1 MGKEQRSFFALTK
14 WLFIILFSLSL
25 AGCGVISDG
34 EYTASVVM
42 TGGSGKAYIES
53 PCTVTVTGNKAMAH
67 IVWSSPNYDYMIV
80 DGNTYYPVNS
90 EGNSEFEIPV
100 SLGKEMSIQ
109 ADTVAMGTPHLIDY
123 TLLISLEDEEN
134 ATNERA
140 QDIEE
145 NSNKDSDED
154 REENSNLISDKDDK
168 NVASAMSPPEID
180 GLKYIST
187 DENDYA
193 GCFKIHRYEGE
204 YVVISID
211 DGRNYLIIPRDKKE
225 PENLSPDIIS
235 LKEPQRIYLAA
246 SGAMCHFDSL
256 DALDRIIMSGTKK
269 DDWYIDSAKKAMEE
283 GKIIYSG
290 KYNSPDYE
298 QIVKKDVDL
307 AIENTMILH
316 VPKVQEQLEKLGI
329 PVFIDRSSYE
339 TEPLGRCEWIK
350 VYGVITGKEDVADN
364 AFLQQKRYFT
374 DLDLSSVEKKK
385 VAVFS
390 LNSNHQIVTRK
401 ADDYFAK
408 MITMAGGEYLSPKG
422 SEENAVSST
431 TISIEAFYE
440 YAVDADI
447 LIYNATIENIPKSL
461 DELKMA
467 DAIFP
472 ELKAVREKE
481 VWYTEKSLYQ
491 STDKSG
497 TIIENLYEIIA
508 EGKED
513 AGFFRKLK

>member
-1 MGKEQRSFFALTK
+1 MGKERKSFFELTK
-14 WLFIILFSLSL
+14 WLVIFLFSLCLS
-25 AGCGVISDG
+25 GCGVISDG

-53 PCTVTVTGNKAMAH
+53 PCTVTVNGKEVIAH
-67 IVWSSPNYDYMIV
+67 IIWSSPNYDYMIV
-80 DGNTYYPVNS
+80 QGKTYYPVNS

-109 ADTVAMGTPHLIDY
+109 ADTVAMSTPHLIEY
-123 TLLISLEDEEN
+123 SLLISLEEADVRNDSEEV
-134 ATNERA
+134 
-140 QDIEE
+140 
-145 NSNKDSDED
+145 NSNSDGDED
-154 REENSNLISDKDDK
+154 DY
-168 NVASAMSPPEID
+168 NVASSMLPPEID

-187 DENDYA
+187 DENNYA
-193 GCFKIHRYEGE
+193 RCFKIHRYEGE
-204 YVVISID
+204 YIVISID
-211 DGRNYLIIPRDKKE
+211 DGRNYLIVPKDGQEPDK
-225 PENLSPDIIS
+225 LSPDIIPV
-235 LKEPQRIYLAA
+235 KEPRRIYLAA

-256 DALDRIIMSGTKK
+256 SAIDRILMSGTEK
-269 DDWYIDSAKKAMEE
+269 DDWYIDAAKKAMEE
-283 GKIIYSG
+283 GTLIYGG
-290 KYNSPDYE
+290 KYNAPDYE
-298 QIVKKDVDL
+298 QIVMKDIDL
-307 AIENTMILH
+307 AIENTMVLH
-316 VPKVQEQLEKLGI
+316 VPKVIDQLEKLGI

-339 TEPLGRCEWIK
+339 SEPLGRSEWIK
-350 VYGVITGKEDVADN
+350 VYGVLIGKEDAAVKAFKQQKVNADN
-364 AFLQQKRYFT
+364 
-374 DLDLSSVEKKK
+374 LDLTNVQRKK

-422 SEENAVSST
+422 SEENAVSSA

-447 LIYNATIENIPKSL
+447 LIYNATIENIPGSL
-461 DELKMA
+461 DELRQA

-472 ELKAVREKE
+472 ELKAVSEGE

-491 STDKSG
+491 SADKSG
-497 TIIENLYEIIA
+497 TIIDNLYEIIA

-513 AGFFRKLK
+513 TGFFRKLK

>member
-1 MGKEQRSFFALTK
+1 MGKESKSFFELTK
-14 WLFIILFSLSL
+14 WLVIFLFSLSL
-25 AGCGVISDG
+25 SGCGVISDG

-53 PCTVTVTGNKAMAH
+53 PCTVTVIGNKAMAH

-123 TLLISLEDEEN
+123 TLLISLEDEGN
-134 ATNERA
+134 AANERI
-140 QDIEE
+140 Q
-145 NSNKDSDED
+145 D
-154 REENSNLISDKDDK
+154 REENSNLIGDKDDK
-168 NVASAMSPPEID
+168 NVASSMLPPEID

-193 GCFKIHRYEGE
+193 RCFKIHRYEGE
-204 YVVISID
+204 YIVISID
-211 DGRNYLIIPRDKKE
+211 DGRNYLIIPKDGQEPDKL
-225 PENLSPDIIS
+225 PPDIIPV
-235 LKEPQRIYLAA
+235 KEPRRIYLAA

-256 DALDRIIMSGTKK
+256 SAIDRILMSGTEK
-269 DDWYIDSAKKAMEE
+269 DDWYIDAAKKAMEE
-283 GKIIYSG
+283 GTLIYGG
-290 KYNSPDYE
+290 KYNAPDYE
-298 QIVKKDVDL
+298 KIVMKDIDL
-307 AIENTMILH
+307 AIENTMVLH
-316 VPKVQEQLEKLGI
+316 VPKVIDQLEKLGI

-339 TEPLGRCEWIK
+339 SEPLGRSEWIK
-350 VYGVITGKEDVADN
+350 VYGALTGKEDVAVK
-364 AFLQQKRYFT
+364 AFKQQKVNA
-374 DLDLSSVEKKK
+374 DNLDLSKVQRKK

-422 SEENAVSST
+422 SEENAVSSA

-447 LIYNATIENIPKSL
+447 LIYNATIENIPGSL
-461 DELKMA
+461 DELGQA
-467 DAIFP
+467 DAIFS
-472 ELKAVREKE
+472 ELKAVSEGE

-491 STDKSG
+491 SADKSG

-508 EGKED
+508 EGKENT
-513 AGFFRKLK
+513 GFFRKLK

>member
-123 TLLISLEDEEN
+123 TLLISLEDEKN

-140 QDIEE
+140 QG
-145 NSNKDSDED
+145 
-154 REENSNLISDKDDK
+154 REENSNLIGDKDDK
-168 NVASAMSPPEID
+168 NVASAMLPPEID

-350 VYGVITGKEDVADN
+350 VYGVMTGKEDEADN

-374 DLDLSSVEKKK
+374 ELDLSSVAKKK

-440 YAVDADI
+440 YVVDADI